1 MSKIKSMLILQQELN
16 DNTNGIGWENG
27 VTKQGKPIN
36 WRRCILL
43 ESAELIESYPWK
55 HWKNIDAPADT
66 ENIKIEVVDIWH
78 FVMSEILRINM
89 TTSRE
94 TIENLALEIR
104 NLSNFSALKNSADE
118 IADDYFEQ
126 IANIENFIKTL
137 FSGNDWKEMT
147 NSYFSIV
154 SQSGLNL
161 DSLYQLYIGK
171 NILNKFRQDHGYK
184 DGSYKKIWDGKEDNV
199 VMQDI
204 LSLNS
209 NITPECLYDELN
221 KTYNLYFHIS

>member
-1 MSKIKSMLILQQELN
+1 MSKIKSMLMLQQELN
-16 DNTNGIGWENG
+16 DNTNGIGWEKG

-126 IANIENFIKTL
+126 IANIENFVKTL
-137 FSGNDWKEMT
+137 FSGDDWKEMT

-204 LSLNS
+204 LSINS
-209 NITPECLYDELN
+209 NITPECLYDELS
-221 KTYNLYFHIS
+221 KTYNL

>member
-1 MSKIKSMLILQQELN
+1 MSKIKSMLMLQQELN
-16 DNTNGIGWENG
+16 DNTNGKGWEEG
-27 VTKQGKPIN
+27 ITKQGKPID

-55 HWKNIDAPADT
+55 HWKNIDAPADK

-78 FVMSEILRINM
+78 FVMSEILRLNTIKSNKTLEDLVEEIN
-89 TTSRE
+89 S
-94 TIENLALEIR
+94 
-104 NLSNFSALKNSADE
+104 LSNFSTLTNPENE
-118 IADDYFEQ
+118 IADDHFEQ
-126 IANIENFIKTL
+126 IVNIESFIKTL
-137 FSGNDWKEMT
+137 FNEEEWKDMT

-171 NILNKFRQDHGYK
+171 NILNKFRQDNGYK

-199 VMQDI
+199 VMQEI
-204 LSLNS
+204 LFNDS
-209 NITPECLYDELN
+209 NITPECLYDEL
-221 KTYNLYFHIS
+221 KKIYNS

>member
-1 MSKIKSMLILQQELN
+1 MSKIKSMLMLQQELN
-16 DNTNGIGWENG
+16 DNTNGIGWEKG
-27 VTKQGKPIN
+27 TTKQGKPID

-55 HWKNIDAPADT
+55 HWKNIDAPADK

-94 TIENLALEIR
+94 TIEDLALEIR

-126 IANIENFIKTL
+126 IANIENFVKTL
-137 FSGNDWKEMT
+137 FSGDDWKEMT
-147 NSYFSIV
+147 NSYLSIV

-199 VMQDI
+199 VMQEI
-204 LSLNS
+204 LSINS
-209 NITPECLYDELN
+209 NITPECLYDELS
-221 KTYNLYFHIS
+221 KIHNL

>member
-1 MSKIKSMLILQQELN
+1 MSKIKSMLMLQQELN
-16 DNTNGIGWENG
+16 DDTNGIGWEKG

-55 HWKNIDAPADT
+55 HWKNIDAPADK

-94 TIENLALEIR
+94 TIENLALEIS

-126 IANIENFIKTL
+126 IANIENFVKTL
-137 FSGNDWKEMT
+137 FSDDGWKEMT
-147 NSYFSIV
+147 NSYLSIV

-161 DSLYQLYIGK
+161 ESLYQLYIGK

-184 DGSYKKIWDGKEDNV
+184 DGSYKKIWDEKEDNV
-199 VMQDI
+199 IMQEI
-204 LSLNS
+204 LSNNS
-209 NITPECLYDELN
+209 NITPECLYDELSKIYATN
-221 KTYNLYFHIS
+221 I

>member
-1 MSKIKSMLILQQELN
+1 MSKIKSMLMLQQELN
-16 DNTNGIGWENG
+16 DDTNGIGWEKG

-55 HWKNIDAPADT
+55 HWKNIDAPADK

-94 TIENLALEIR
+94 TIENLALEIS

-118 IADDYFEQ
+118 IADDYYEQ
-126 IANIENFIKTL
+126 IANIENFVKTL
-137 FSGNDWKEMT
+137 FSDDGWKEMT
-147 NSYFSIV
+147 NSYLSIV

-161 DSLYQLYIGK
+161 ESLYQLYIGK

-184 DGSYKKIWDGKEDNV
+184 DGSYKKIWDEKEDNV
-199 VMQDI
+199 IMQEI
-204 LSLNS
+204 LSNNS
-209 NITPECLYDELN
+209 NITPECLYDELS
-221 KTYNLYFHIS
+221 KIYNL